1 MLTAVRQRI
10 LESEYYFS
18 RVAAMT
24 AVETLFLLLLARDKK
39 RLAHIK
45 THEDIVARTKV

>member
-45 THEDIVARTKV
+45 AHEDIVARTKI